1 VAADH
6 RGVKSRILADLRYD
20 VLQRDD
26 LRCVGPRIGM
36 PGTCHFI
43 LEVDH
48 VRASGGLGMKSRTD
62 LDNLVVLC
70 RDHHRLKTENGRT
83 WRPKLLVYLD
93 KIKARD
99 AIVERLAADGVE
111 GF

>member
-1 VAADH
+1 M
-6 RGVKSRILADLRYD
+6 KSRIPSRLRD
-20 VLQRDD
+20 KVLYRDA

-36 PGTCHFI
+36 PGPCHFV

-83 WRPKLLVYLD
+83 WRPKLIAYL
-93 KIKARD
+93 ASV
-99 AIVERLAADGVE
+99 A
-111 GF
+111 